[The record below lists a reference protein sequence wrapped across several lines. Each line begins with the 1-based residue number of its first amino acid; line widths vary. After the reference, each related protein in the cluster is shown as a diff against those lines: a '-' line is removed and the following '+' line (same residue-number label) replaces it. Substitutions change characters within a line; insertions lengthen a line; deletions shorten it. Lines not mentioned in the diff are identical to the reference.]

1 MAIQRKTKKEQEE
14 DVEQEKQG
22 LSQSNFEN
30 VKQEEE

>member
-1 MAIQRKTKKEQEE
+1 MAIQRKTKNEQEE

-22 LSQSNFEN
+22 LSQKNYEN